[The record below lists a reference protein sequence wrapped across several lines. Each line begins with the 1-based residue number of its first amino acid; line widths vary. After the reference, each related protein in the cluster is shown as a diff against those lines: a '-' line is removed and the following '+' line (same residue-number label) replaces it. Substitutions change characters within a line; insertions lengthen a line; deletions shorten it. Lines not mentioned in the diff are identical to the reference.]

1 MSVSKYLNVLCLL
14 LFSPGGFILVQVIKV
29 ISLNC
34 DSYPLMNQRL
44 MLSFVLY
51 RFVQLD
57 EVCESSN
64 IWAAA
69 QPASLSARR
78 VPVLHY
84 DAYDNAAAGTARL
97 VQSVVRVEAQ
107 SVPQPSSAR

>member
-1 MSVSKYLNVLCLL
+1 MSVSKYLVSKYVLCLL
-14 LFSPGGFILVQVIKV
+14 LFSPGWFILVQVIEV

-34 DSYPLMNQRL
+34 DSYPLMNQLL

-64 IWAAA
+64 I
-69 QPASLSARR
+69 
-78 VPVLHY
+78 
-84 DAYDNAAAGTARL
+84 
-97 VQSVVRVEAQ
+97 
-107 SVPQPSSAR
+107 